1 MTDQE
6 ASRLQADNERL
17 QAEITELRQQIED
30 FKDQFIRLMN
40 RNLALSEQL
49 EENVEVRRRAEVAR
63 ELMEGNAKRQRNADL
78 QDDAQLLALIE
89 LKLEENHAHLAPDFG
104 PPQLAEL
111 LGISQARLGKLFRNL
126 SMYRTPE
133 AYLDNLRTIEAMRLL
148 REKPNYSIAAIAEES
163 GLGKIRT
170 LQRRIQN
177 VIGMTPVEYRLLFT
191 RDD

>member
-1 MTDQE
+1 MTDE
-6 ASRLQADNERL
+6 EIRRLQADNERL
-17 QAEITELRQQIED
+17 KAENADLRRQIEEM
-30 FKDQFIRLMN
+30 KDQFIRLMN

-49 EENVEVRRRAEVAR
+49 EEDVEQRRRAEVAR

-89 LKLEENHAHLAPDFG
+89 LKLEESHAHLDADFG

-111 LGISQARLGKLFRNL
+111 LGVSQSRLERLFRNR
-126 SMYRTPE
+126 SMYRTVE
-133 AYLDNLRTIEAMRLL
+133 AYLDNLRTMEAMRLL
-148 REKPNYSIAAIAEES
+148 REKPHYSIAAIAEES

-170 LQRRIQN
+170 LQRRLQE

-191 RDD
+191 RDE

>member
-1 MTDQE
+1 MTDE
-6 ASRLQADNERL
+6 EVRRLQADNERL
-17 QAEITELRQQIED
+17 QAENADLRRQVEE
-30 FKDQFIRLMN
+30 FKNQFIRLIN

-49 EENVEVRRRAEVAR
+49 EEDVEQRRRAEVAR

-89 LKLEENHAHLAPDFG
+89 LKLEESRAHLDADFG
-104 PPQLAEL
+104 TQQLAEL
-111 LGISQARLGKLFRNL
+111 LGVSQVRVEHLFRNR

-133 AYLDNLRTIEAMRLL
+133 AYLDNLRTMEAMRLL
-148 REKPNYSIAAIAEES
+148 REKPHYSIAAIAEES

-170 LQRRIQN
+170 LQRRLQE

-191 RDD
+191 RDE

>member
-1 MTDQE
+1 MTDE
-6 ASRLQADNERL
+6 EVRRLQADNERL
-17 QAEITELRQQIED
+17 LAENADLRRQIDD

-49 EENVEVRRRAEVAR
+49 EENVEQRRRAEVAR

-78 QDDAQLLALIE
+78 QDDDQLLALIE

-111 LGISQARLGKLFRNL
+111 LGVSQARLEKLFRNR
-126 SMYRTPE
+126 SMFRTPE
-133 AYLDNLRTIEAMRLL
+133 AYIDNLRTIEAMRLL

>member
-1 MTDQE
+1 MTDE
-6 ASRLQADNERL
+6 EIRRLQDDNERL
-17 QAEITELRQQIED
+17 KAENADLRRQIEEM
-30 FKDQFIRLMN
+30 KDQFIRLMN

-49 EENVEVRRRAEVAR
+49 EEDVEQRRRAEVAR

-89 LKLEENHAHLAPDFG
+89 LKLEESHAHLDADFG

-111 LGISQARLGKLFRNL
+111 LGVSQSRLERLFRNR
-126 SMYRTPE
+126 SMYRTVE
-133 AYLDNLRTIEAMRLL
+133 AYLDNLRTMEAMRLL
-148 REKPNYSIAAIAEES
+148 REKPHYSIAAIAEES

-170 LQRRIQN
+170 LQRRLQE

-191 RDD
+191 RDE

>member
-1 MTDQE
+1 MTDE
-6 ASRLQADNERL
+6 EIRRLQADNERL
-17 QAEITELRQQIED
+17 KAENTDLRRQIEEM
-30 FKDQFIRLMN
+30 KDQFIRLMN

-49 EENVEVRRRAEVAR
+49 EEDVEQRRRAEVAR

-89 LKLEENHAHLAPDFG
+89 LKLEESHAHLDADFG

-111 LGISQARLGKLFRNL
+111 LGVSQSRLERLFRNR
-126 SMYRTPE
+126 SMYRTVE
-133 AYLDNLRTIEAMRLL
+133 AYLDNLRTMEAMRLL
-148 REKPNYSIAAIAEES
+148 REKPHYSIAAIAEES

-170 LQRRIQN
+170 LQRRLQE

-191 RDD
+191 RDE

>member
-1 MTDQE
+1 MTDE
-6 ASRLQADNERL
+6 EVRRLQADNERL
-17 QAEITELRQQIED
+17 LAENADLRRQIDD

-49 EENVEVRRRAEVAR
+49 EENVEQRRRAEVAR

-78 QDDAQLLALIE
+78 QDDDQLLALIE

-111 LGISQARLGKLFRNL
+111 LGVSQARLEKLFRNR
-126 SMYRTPE
+126 SMFRTPE
-133 AYLDNLRTIEAMRLL
+133 AYIDNLRTIEALRLL

>member
-1 MTDQE
+1 MTDE
-6 ASRLQADNERL
+6 EVRRLQADNERL
-17 QAEITELRQQIED
+17 LAENADLRRQIDD

-49 EENVEVRRRAEVAR
+49 EENVEQRRRAEAAR

-78 QDDAQLLALIE
+78 QDDDQLLALIE

-111 LGISQARLGKLFRNL
+111 LGVSQARLEKLFRNR
-126 SMYRTPE
+126 SMFRTPE
-133 AYLDNLRTIEAMRLL
+133 AYIDNLRTIEAMRLL